1 VFESS
6 QASVTNKFMTNF
18 EQTIKWYFYRLDKF
32 EHLFEENHNSV
43 KSEEQTATIQSILIE
58 YMEKIDA
65 SLQHIKENTDKL
77 KTISEVLSPF
87 KP

>member
-1 VFESS
+1 
-6 QASVTNKFMTNF
+6 
-18 EQTIKWYFYRLDKF
+18 
-32 EHLFEENHNSV
+32 
-43 KSEEQTATIQSILIE
+43 
-58 YMEKIDA
+58 MEKIDA